1 MFGGEKGCRGIMWCL
16 RRKWG
21 ALTCLGIKGVFGGR
35 KGCPRHNGVF
45 GVQMRCFG
53 HGVKGV
59 VGGRKGVLE
68 AKRGV
73 WGRKG
78 VFGGCNGKCPG
89 GTLLVPG
96 VPFQE

>member
-1 MFGGEKGCRGIMWCL
+1 MSGYNVVFTAQMGCFD
-16 RRKWG
+16 
-21 ALTCLGIKGVFGGR
+21 VFGDKRGVWGR
-35 KGCPRHNGVF
+35 KGCRRHNGVF